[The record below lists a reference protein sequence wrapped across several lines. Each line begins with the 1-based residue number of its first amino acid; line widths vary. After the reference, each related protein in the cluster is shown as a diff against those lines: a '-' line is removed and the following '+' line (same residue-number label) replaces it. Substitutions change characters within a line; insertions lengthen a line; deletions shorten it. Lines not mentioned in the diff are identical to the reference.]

1 MLRMEPPPCAEICG
15 AKART
20 TDSVP
25 RKWVS
30 SSVRIL
36 SVSPESRICA
46 PVAEPAVGAG
56 DERGGLADF
65 HACSLSRSAEFVFPT
80 YIAESVK
87 TTQRYSGLM
96 TPEAPCSIERSLGV
110 VGPRWTLLI
119 LREALSG
126 ATRFAEF
133 RDALGIAPD
142 VLTERLATLTQA
154 GGLV

>member
-1 MLRMEPPPCAEICG
+1 
-15 AKART
+15 
-20 TDSVP
+20 
-25 RKWVS
+25 
-30 SSVRIL
+30 
-36 SVSPESRICA
+36 
-46 PVAEPAVGAG
+46 
-56 DERGGLADF
+56 
-65 HACSLSRSAEFVFPT
+65 
-80 YIAESVK
+80 
-87 TTQRYSGLM
+87 M

-154 GGLV
+154 GVLVREPYQDPGRRTRFAYQLTPAGRELLVVLGALQQWGDEHLPWPQGPTVVRRDRQTGRPLHVGYVDDRGREVPTGDVEFVRTAAYPAARGQG